1 MFNPFGTRKAMGKI
15 IIDESLRN
23 QLSQAQEEMELLDQK
38 GGQVGFFFPS
48 QVYLKLMR
56 AWARAE
62 FADDQ
67 DLQNARKEPGGM
79 TTAEVLQHLKQVEQ
93 RKQGK

>member
-1 MFNPFGTRKAMGKI
+1 MGKI

-23 QLSQAQEEMELLDQK
+23 QLSQAQEEMEFLDQK
-38 GGQVGFFFPS
+38 GTQVGFFFPS
-48 QVYLKLMR
+48 QIYLKMMR

-62 FADDQ
+62 FAEDQ
-67 DLQNARKEPGGM
+67 GLQTARTEPGGM
-79 TTAEVLQHLKQVEQ
+79 TTAEVLQHLKQVEE